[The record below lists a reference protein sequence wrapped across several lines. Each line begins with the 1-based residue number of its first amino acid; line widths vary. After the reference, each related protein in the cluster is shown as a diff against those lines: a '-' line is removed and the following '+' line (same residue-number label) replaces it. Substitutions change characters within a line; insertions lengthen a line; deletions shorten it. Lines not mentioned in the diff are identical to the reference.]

1 MNKSISQDQFYNDL
15 WLNQWADMEKYN
27 PTARHLK
34 RFIAQL
40 IYPLSDVNSLLDVGC
55 GMGFNI
61 EDLRKNF
68 PQLKL
73 TGADITEPIIEL
85 AKQYT
90 GVDSHTTYKTIDLGL
105 ENLDAS
111 EQYDLVLCNQVL
123 EHIENDFLA
132 IQNLTKL
139 TNKYILIT
147 VPSGRYNS
155 TSKLVGHHRHYSKA
169 DLVNKL
175 NSAHLS
181 IIYIREWGFPFHSL
195 YKTALGSLSPESQTA
210 AGMGKY
216 GMIKKGI
223 SNILYTL
230 FSFNIF
236 NRGENIIVLAAKR

>member
-1 MNKSISQDQFYNDL
+1 MDKSVTQDEFYNDL
-15 WLNQWADMEKYN
+15 WINQWADMEKYN

-34 RFIAQL
+34 KFISQL
-40 IYPLSDVNSLLDVGC
+40 IYQLSDVNSLLDVGC
-55 GMGFNI
+55 GMGLNI
-61 EDLRKNF
+61 EDLRKKF

-73 TGADITEPIIEL
+73 TGADITDPIIEL

-90 GVDSHTTYKTIDLGL
+90 GVDSLMTYKTINLGL
-105 ENLDAS
+105 ENLDTS

-139 TNKYILIT
+139 SNKYVLIT

-175 NSAHLS
+175 TSAQLT
-181 IIYIREWGFPFHSL
+181 IIYIREWGFPFHSI
-195 YKTALGSLSPESQTA
+195 YKTALGSLSPESQTT

-223 SNILYTL
+223 SNLLYAL
-230 FSFNIF
+230 FFLNMF
-236 NRGENIIVLAAKR
+236 NRGENIIVLASKR